1 MSFAIFTDGCSN
13 LPGRLLRELDIHVLP
28 CTYTVEGEPVT
39 FSGDIEQFDSKAYY
53 DQLRAGMDIKTSL
66 LNTQLFMDHFR
77 PCLEQGLDVLY
88 VGLSSGVS
96 GTYQASCM
104 AAEELMEEFP
114 GRTVR
119 TVDSRGASLGVGIL
133 TCRGADFR
141 AEGMDVNAA
150 ADALLEESDHLCQYF
165 TVDDLNFLK
174 RTGRVSGATA
184 AIGTVLNIKPLLYGD
199 KEGHIVARAKVR
211 GRKKAIEAILDLY
224 AAKAIHPENGRV
236 AITHGDCPEEAQL
249 LADRV
254 CQIAKPKDLII
265 CPHEPFT
272 GVHVGPGMLALYF
285 FGDCR

>member
-28 CTYTVEGEPVT
+28 CTYTVNGEPVT
-39 FSGDIEQFDSKAYY
+39 FSGDIEQFDAKAYY

-199 KEGHIVARAKVR
+199 KEGHIVARAKVW

-224 AAKAIHPENGRV
+224 AAKAIHPESGRV

>member
-1 MSFAIFTDGCSN
+1 MSFAIFADGCSN

-28 CTYTVEGEPVT
+28 CTYTVNGEPVT
-39 FSGDIEQFDSKAYY
+39 FSGDIEQFDAKAYY

>member
-1 MSFAIFTDGCSN
+1 MSFAIFADGCSN

-28 CTYTVEGEPVT
+28 CTYTVNGEPVT
-39 FSGDIEQFDSKAYY
+39 FSGDIEQFDAKAYY

-224 AAKAIHPENGRV
+224 AAKAIHPESGRV

>member
-28 CTYTVEGEPVT
+28 CTYTVNGEPVT

-224 AAKAIHPENGRV
+224 AAKAIHPESGRV

>member
-28 CTYTVEGEPVT
+28 CTYTVNGEPVT
-39 FSGDIEQFDSKAYY
+39 FSGDIEQFDAKAYY

-199 KEGHIVARAKVR
+199 KEGHIIARAKVW

>member
-1 MSFAIFTDGCSN
+1 MAFAIFTDGCSN
-13 LPGRLLRELDIHVLP
+13 LPGDQIEKYQIRVLP
-28 CTYTVEGEPVT
+28 CTYTVNGEPVT
-39 FSGDIEQFDSKAYY
+39 FSGDIEQFDAKAYY

-199 KEGHIVARAKVR
+199 KEGHIIARAKVW

>member
-28 CTYTVEGEPVT
+28 CTYTVNGEPVT

-150 ADALLEESDHLCQYF
+150 ADALLEESDHLCQYHREYLRF
-165 TVDDLNFLK
+165 QHSPSVK
-174 RTGRVSGATA
+174 SCHCV
-184 AIGTVLNIKPLLYGD
+184 PLHRNLRSLQ
-199 KEGHIVARAKVR
+199 A
-211 GRKKAIEAILDLY
+211 L
-224 AAKAIHPENGRV
+224 
-236 AITHGDCPEEAQL
+236 HG
-249 LADRV
+249 
-254 CQIAKPKDLII
+254 
-265 CPHEPFT
+265 
-272 GVHVGPGMLALYF
+272 
-285 FGDCR
+285 

>member
-28 CTYTVEGEPVT
+28 CTYTVNGEPVT
-39 FSGDIEQFDSKAYY
+39 FSGDIEQFDAKAYY

-224 AAKAIHPENGRV
+224 AAKAIHPESGRV

>member
-28 CTYTVEGEPVT
+28 CTYTVNGEPVT
-39 FSGDIEQFDSKAYY
+39 FSGDIEQFDAKAYY

>member
-28 CTYTVEGEPVT
+28 CTYTVNGEPVT
-39 FSGDIEQFDSKAYY
+39 FSGDIEQFDAKAYY

-88 VGLSSGVS
+88 VVLSSGVS

-184 AIGTVLNIKPLLYGD
+184 AIGTVLNIKPLFYGD

-224 AAKAIHPENGRV
+224 AGKAIHPENGRV

>member
-28 CTYTVEGEPVT
+28 CTYTVNGEPVT

-119 TVDSRGASLGVGIL
+119 TVDSRGASMGVGIL

>member
-28 CTYTVEGEPVT
+28 CTYTVNGEPVT

-66 LNTQLFMDHFR
+66 MNTQLFMDHFR

-224 AAKAIHPENGRV
+224 AAKAIHPESGRV

>member
-28 CTYTVEGEPVT
+28 CTYTVNGEPVT
-39 FSGDIEQFDSKAYY
+39 FSGDIEQFDAKAYY

-199 KEGHIVARAKVR
+199 KEGHIVARAKVW

>member
-1 MSFAIFTDGCSN
+1 MSFVIFTDGCSN
-13 LPGRLLRELDIHVLP
+13 LPGRLLRELDVQVLP
-28 CTYTVEGEPVT
+28 CTYTVDGEPVT
-39 FSGDIEQFDSKAYY
+39 FSGDIEQFDSKAFY
-53 DQLRAGMDIKTSL
+53 DLLRSGADIKTSL

-77 PCLEQGLDVLY
+77 PFLEQGLDVLY

-96 GTYQASCM
+96 GTFQASCI
-104 AAEELMEEFP
+104 AAQELMEEFP

-119 TVDSRGASLGVGIL
+119 TVDSRGAGLGVGIL
-133 TCRGADFR
+133 TCKGADLR
-141 AEGMDVNAA
+141 SEGLDVNAT
-150 ADALLEESDHLCQYF
+150 ADALNEAKNQLCEYF

-199 KEGHIVARAKVR
+199 YEGHIVACAKLR
-211 GRKKAIEAILDLY
+211 GRKKAIEAILDRY
-224 AAKAIHPENGRV
+224 AKKAVNPEMGRV
-236 AITHGDCPEEAQL
+236 AISHGDCPEEAQL

-272 GVHVGPGMLALYF
+272 GIHVGPGMLALFF
-285 FGDCR
+285 FGDSR

>member
-13 LPGRLLRELDIHVLP
+13 LPGRLLRELDIRVLP
-28 CTYTVEGEPVT
+28 CTYTVEGKPVT
-39 FSGDIEQFDSKAYY
+39 FSGDIEQFDAKVYY

-66 LNTQLFMDHFR
+66 LNTQLFIDHFR

-104 AAEELMEEFP
+104 AAQELMEEFP

-133 TCRGADFR
+133 TCRGADLR

-224 AAKAIHPENGRV
+224 AKKAVAPEKGRV

-254 CQIAKPKDLII
+254 CQIAKPGDLII

>member
-28 CTYTVEGEPVT
+28 CTYTVNGEPVT
-39 FSGDIEQFDSKAYY
+39 FSGDIEQFDAKAYY

-119 TVDSRGASLGVGIL
+119 TVDSRGASMGVGIL

-174 RTGRVSGATA
+174 RTGRVSGAAA

-224 AAKAIHPENGRV
+224 AAKAIHPESGRV

>member
-28 CTYTVEGEPVT
+28 CTYTVNGEPVT
-39 FSGDIEQFDSKAYY
+39 FSGDIEQFDAKAYY

-119 TVDSRGASLGVGIL
+119 TVDSRGASMGVGIL

>member
-53 DQLRAGMDIKTSL
+53 NQLRAGMDIKTSL
-66 LNTQLFMDHFR
+66 LNTQLFIDHFR

-150 ADALLEESDHLCQYF
+150 ADALVKESDHLCQYF

-199 KEGHIVARAKVR
+199 EEGHIVARAKVR

-224 AAKAIHPENGRV
+224 AKKAVNPENGRV

-249 LADRV
+249 LAHRV
-254 CQIAKPKDLII
+254 CQIAQPKDLII

>member
-28 CTYTVEGEPVT
+28 CTYTVNGEPVT
-39 FSGDIEQFDSKAYY
+39 FSGDIEQFDAKAYY

-88 VGLSSGVS
+88 VVLSSGVS

-224 AAKAIHPENGRV
+224 AAKAIHPESGRV

-272 GVHVGPGMLALYF
+272 GVYVGPGMLALYF

>member
-28 CTYTVEGEPVT
+28 CTYTVHGEPVT

-211 GRKKAIEAILDLY
+211 GRKKAIEAILNLY

>member
-28 CTYTVEGEPVT
+28 CTYTVEGEAVT

-53 DQLRAGMDIKTSL
+53 NQLRAGMDIKTSL
-66 LNTQLFMDHFR
+66 LNTQLFIDHFR

-114 GRTVR
+114 ERTVR

-150 ADALLEESDHLCQYF
+150 ADALVKESDHLCQYF

-199 KEGHIVARAKVR
+199 EEGHIVARAKVR

-224 AAKAIHPENGRV
+224 AKKSVNPENGRV

-249 LADRV
+249 LAHRV
-254 CQIAKPKDLII
+254 CQIAQPKDLIV

>member
-28 CTYTVEGEPVT
+28 CTYTVNGEPVT
-39 FSGDIEQFDSKAYY
+39 FSGDIEQFDAKAYY

-199 KEGHIVARAKVR
+199 KEGHIVARVKVW

-224 AAKAIHPENGRV
+224 AKKAIHPENSRV

>member
-28 CTYTVEGEPVT
+28 CTYTVNGEPVT

-66 LNTQLFMDHFR
+66 MNTQLFMDHFR

>member
-28 CTYTVEGEPVT
+28 CTYTVNGEPVT

-199 KEGHIVARAKVR
+199 KEGHIVARAKVW

>member
-28 CTYTVEGEPVT
+28 CTYTVNGEPVT
-39 FSGDIEQFDSKAYY
+39 FSGDIEQFDAKAYY

-133 TCRGADFR
+133 T
-141 AEGMDVNAA
+141 
-150 ADALLEESDHLCQYF
+150 
-165 TVDDLNFLK
+165 
-174 RTGRVSGATA
+174 
-184 AIGTVLNIKPLLYGD
+184 
-199 KEGHIVARAKVR
+199 
-211 GRKKAIEAILDLY
+211 
-224 AAKAIHPENGRV
+224 
-236 AITHGDCPEEAQL
+236 
-249 LADRV
+249 
-254 CQIAKPKDLII
+254 
-265 CPHEPFT
+265 
-272 GVHVGPGMLALYF
+272 
-285 FGDCR
+285 